1 MRKKIEGILPIIHTP
16 FRDDDEIDTESLKRE
31 IDWVYSLPCNGF
43 GLAMASE
50 LLRLTTDERVEIT
63 YQLAELNQQR
73 GVVIISV
80 GAESTKEALFYAR
93 HAERAGCDALM
104 AIPPISSALPESA
117 LEEYYCSLADEI
129 NLPLIIQDA
138 SGYVGRPISLELS
151 VNLLNKYGPNKILFK
166 PEASPLGPN
175 LSKLRDATDGRAKI
189 FEGSGGISLVDSYRR
204 KITGT
209 MPGCDLLDGVSAL
222 WEALKNED
230 EERIYKLF
238 FPICA
243 IIAIQSQAGLDGFLA
258 IEKYIL
264 KKNRVFTST
273 KRRTPY
279 TWELDDETE
288 QEIDRLL
295 LQLEKALK

>member
-1 MRKKIEGILPIIHTP
+1 MSKKIEGLLPIIHMP
-16 FRDDDEIDTESLKRE
+16 FLENDEIDSESLKRQ
-31 IDWVYSLPCNGF
+31 IDWVYSFPCNGF

-50 LLRLTTDERVEIT
+50 LLRLTKDERVDIT
-63 YQLAELNQQR
+63 YQLAELNQNR
-73 GVVIISV
+73 GAVIISV
-80 GAESTKEALFYAR
+80 GAESTKEALFYGS

-117 LEEYYCSLADEI
+117 LEEYFCSLADEI

-138 SGYVGRPISLELS
+138 SGYVGRPISLGLS
-151 VNLLNKYGPNKILFK
+151 EKLLNKYGPDKILFK
-166 PEASPLGPN
+166 PEAAPLGPN
-175 LSKLRDATDGRAKI
+175 ISKLRDATQGRAKI

-209 MPGCDLLDGVSAL
+209 MPGCDLLEGTAAL
-222 WEALKNED
+222 WEALEKGDED
-230 EERIYKLF
+230 RIYKLY

-243 IIAIQSQAGLDGFLA
+243 ITTIESQAGLDGFMA

-264 KKNRVFTST
+264 KNKGIFNTA
-273 KRRTPY
+273 RRRRPY
-279 TWELDDETE
+279 AWEMDKETE

-295 LQLEKALK
+295 LLLQKAL